1 MHFET
6 DLVGY
11 EQYNLSELDWD
22 ILEGLEEVLS
32 VS

>member
-1 MHFET
+1 MQFET
-6 DLVGY
+6 DLVEY
-11 EQYNLSELDWD
+11 EQYNLLELDWD